1 MSIVFVPKI
10 PYGFREVVAK
20 PKVTDAQREYNSWST
35 KELRQL
41 VELRAIGVSY
51 KKCGE
56 LLHRGKGG
64 CAVVM
69 CKYGHS
75 KLARARQEVLIQA
88 IMDEVE

>member
-1 MSIVFVPKI
+1 MSIVFKPKI

-51 KKCGE
+51 LKCSE
-56 LLHRGKGG
+56 LLHRGKAG

-69 CKYGHS
+69 SREGHGA
-75 KLARARQEVLIQA
+75 LAKARQNVLIQA
-88 IMDEVE
+88 IMSEVQ